1 MGCHL
6 FLQGIFPAQGSNTGL
21 PPCRWILCHL
31 SHHWSPLVPHP
42 PPPAVRI
49 FLLLGQ
55 AQLFH
60 PDGIGWTQA
69 LEEESPPSL
78 CCALSL
84 GPPGRAA
91 QACHP
96 QSASLHAHPA
106 PCPRWEA
113 VPSTW
118 KQGSG
123 WGVGQAAADHPLSQA
138 LLPLPPATHSEKLP
152 QLHTT
157 QAPLLPHSW
166 PCHLQFGSIQDDIQD
181 WWRMLK
187 GRIPLL
193 VCFLQLLPLPPPL
206 PCSFPPGQRRDAGSV
221 SLSGIL
227 PYIAFYF
234 FNYYYDFLIFL
245 VE

>member
-6 FLQGIFPAQGSNTGL
+6 LLQGIFPAQGSNTGL

-31 SHHWSPLVPHP
+31 SHQGSPLLPHP
-42 PPPAVRI
+42 PPPAVHI

-60 PDGIGWTQA
+60 PEGIGWTQA
-69 LEEESPPSL
+69 LEEESPLPVSAVLCHLGPWAGLLKPVISRAPLSMPTLPLPQVEGSFQHLAAGQRVGSGAGCCRPPSL
-78 CCALSL
+78 
-84 GPPGRAA
+84 
-91 QACHP
+91 
-96 QSASLHAHPA
+96 
-106 PCPRWEA
+106 
-113 VPSTW
+113 
-118 KQGSG
+118 
-123 WGVGQAAADHPLSQA
+123 QA
-138 LLPLPPATHSEKLP
+138 LLPPPPATHSEKLP
-152 QLHTT
+152 QLHTA
-157 QAPLLPHSW
+157 QAPLLPCSW

-227 PYIAFYF
+227 S
-234 FNYYYDFLIFL
+234 
-245 VE
+245 